1 MEVTTQTM
9 YPDKLSTVL
18 SIIERKLAH
27 KKEWDAIKRLEA
39 FYENDIKEIS
49 KKLHKVNG
57 SFIVIDTMTD
67 DHLFNT
73 IKQQLVQN
81 RGDFKAINSKYIN
94 EAKNRPQVMERVL
107 AIEDNEIVP
116 VAYDARYNW
125 DEFEFEI

>member
-39 FYENDIKEIS
+39 FYENDIKDIS
-49 KKLHKVNG
+49 KKLHKVNW

-81 RGDFKAINSKYIN
+81 RWDFKAINSKYIN

-116 VAYDARYNW
+116 VSYEARYSW